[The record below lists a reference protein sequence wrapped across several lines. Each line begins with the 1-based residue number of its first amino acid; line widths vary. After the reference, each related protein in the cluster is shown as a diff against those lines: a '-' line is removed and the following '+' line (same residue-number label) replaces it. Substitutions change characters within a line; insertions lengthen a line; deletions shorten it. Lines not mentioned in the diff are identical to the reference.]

1 MVIHLKCIFTDNYQ
15 FIYIQWLKSFVHVTL
30 TVSVAECALHFF
42 IYKPIIKKG
51 MTKLQVSQAK
61 KPIVCIHIP
70 GKKIISRHKIY
81 PCISLSMEIS

>member
-1 MVIHLKCIFTDNYQ
+1 
-15 FIYIQWLKSFVHVTL
+15 
-30 TVSVAECALHFF
+30 
-42 IYKPIIKKG
+42 

-81 PCISLSMEIS
+81 YIPMHFIIHGNILISTRISLVKVQSNQNKPCKSTSL